1 MIARTPGTLSASAE
15 SIALIV
21 AWAYGLR
28 TMSSQSWPGRF
39 TSSMYSPA
47 PRMKRGSSLRLTEWP
62 MPPISGLVRSWRG
75 ASSVVI
81 SSSSRSA
88 GRGRC
93 GRDVLAFG
101 GRGGDLGRG
110 FALAEGSGR
119 LLDRLDDVDVA
130 GAATQVAADP
140 VADLRL
146 GRVVVLAKQPV
157 GLHDHPRR
165 AEPALE
171 PVLVPERLLQRV
183 EGAPGRHPFDRLDL
197 TAVGLDRE
205 HGAALGALAVDL
217 DRACAAVAGV
227 ATDVCPGQAEVVA
240 QEVDEQETGLDV
252 GFVGLAVD
260 RHGDVLGGHRDSS
273 CRLDVSEGAG
283 DGAAERPDGQLGGH
297 RALVVD

>member
-1 MIARTPGTLSASAE
+1 MYLVVAMTAATSWLWYMTVSVGSTICMSPARVGIQWSLWPSRSLPVITARTPGILSASDA
-15 SIALIV
+15 SMPLIV

-101 GRGGDLGRG
+101 GRGGALGRA
-110 FALAEGSGR
+110 FALADGAGR
-119 LLDRLDDVDVA
+119 LVDGLDDVDVA
-130 GAATQVAADP
+130 GAAAQDAADP

-146 GRVVVLAKQPV
+146 ARVVVLAKQPV

-183 EGAPGRHPFDRLDL
+183 EGAPG
-197 TAVGLDRE
+197 
-205 HGAALGALAVDL
+205 
-217 DRACAAVAGV
+217 
-227 ATDVCPGQAEVVA
+227 
-240 QEVDEQETGLDV
+240 
-252 GFVGLAVD
+252 
-260 RHGDVLGGHRDSS
+260 
-273 CRLDVSEGAG
+273 
-283 DGAAERPDGQLGGH
+283 
-297 RALVVD
+297 